1 MTMTVW
7 DELKVVLLD
16 LQGSGALAA
25 YPDPRVDEGREP
37 PFEIRLQWWASE
49 IADDVHQRFGDD
61 VKLVVGMSPYPE
73 RPARRHSAPE
83 DIPDLDPTV
92 MTVELQAPIVVSSG
106 STVRGALR
114 IHNLGAD
121 AIVIFTN
128 GHVTAQVVDPRT
140 GDVVGG
146 FAGAQTAPLVTFQA
160 APDGTVV
167 VPVLVG
173 TASSLPELGNAVPAG
188 EWAIRVN
195 LKLEDGRRVRA
206 PLLPMTVTN

>member
-1 MTMTVW
+1 
-7 DELKVVLLD
+7 L
-16 LQGSGALAA
+16 
-25 YPDPRVDEGREP
+25 
-37 PFEIRLQWWASE
+37 
-49 IADDVHQRFGDD
+49 
-61 VKLVVGMSPYPE
+61 
-73 RPARRHSAPE
+73 SAE
-83 DIPDLDPTV
+83 T
-92 MTVELQAPIVVSSG
+92 
-106 STVRGALR
+106 
-114 IHNLGAD
+114 
-121 AIVIFTN
+121 IVICTN

-146 FAGAQTAPLVTFQA
+146 FAGAQTAPLVAFQA

-173 TASSLPELGNAVPAG
+173 TASRLPELGNSVPAG